1 MGFRTIILDLLFPPR
16 CVFCRRFLKGEKAL
30 ICADCVDTLPYCEA
44 DRAVQPGEFYT
55 TCISPL
61 YFDGHVRKSLH
72 RFKFE
77 DARDYRR
84 AYSTLLADCIRT
96 HYGGEYD
103 MISWVPVSK
112 ERRKKRGY
120 DQAMLLALATALELN
135 DVAVETLR
143 KVRNAAP
150 QSELG
155 GRDERRANISGA
167 YEATDQELIAGKRIL
182 LIDDVVTTGAT
193 LSEGARSLLMAGA
206 DQVLCATL
214 ARSLVD

>member
-1 MGFRTIILDLLFPPR
+1 MGFRSLILDLLFPPR
-16 CVFCRRFLKGEKAL
+16 CVFCRSFLKGEKVL
-30 ICADCVDTLPYCEA
+30 VCADCVDTLPYCEEE
-44 DRAVQPGEFYT
+44 RAIQPGEFYT
-55 TCISPL
+55 YCISPL

-84 AYSTLLADCIRT
+84 AYSAFLADCVRT
-96 HYGGEYD
+96 HYKDKYD
-103 MISWVPVSK
+103 MISWVPVSR

-120 DQAMLLALATALELN
+120 DQAMLLALATALELD
-135 DVAVETLR
+135 DVAAETLR
-143 KVRNAAP
+143 KVKNAAP

-167 YEATDQELIAGKRIL
+167 YEVTDEELIAGKRIL

-193 LSEGARSLLMAGA
+193 LSEAARSLLMAGA

-214 ARSLVD
+214 ARSLED